1 MHILDWDD
9 DDDDDDDVL
18 FALDQHA
25 QLDFYSASS
34 LKQQSVDS
42 HVAQL
47 GHIIMIDEPTSLSS
61 YCCVLCGE
69 AANTNFIIFGSTRF
83 GLEPMIDCTPGE
95 HANRYTTDAVNIKR
109 EIQ

>member
-1 MHILDWDD
+1 MHILDW

-47 GHIIMIDEPTSLSS
+47 GHIIMIDEPTSLCSFFLL
-61 YCCVLCGE
+61 LC
-69 AANTNFIIFGSTRF
+69 ANTHFIIFGSTRF
-83 GLEPMIDCTPGE
+83 GLEPTIDCTPGE
-95 HANRYTTDAVNIKR
+95 HANHYTTDAVNIKR